1 MITIKITEIMK
12 QLHYLWMVAALL
24 LTTTSLTSCL
34 GDNGDS
40 PDTQVFNLTRAQR
53 MQGLN
58 AATGS
63 YNGWIFFYN
72 EETRKSDSTAV
83 AWQIAGNDSTLAME
97 AFPVKQFANYTSDNM
112 AKDVLNNAGSQQL
125 ALDIH
130 MPYVMRKTD
139 WEAQFYQ
146 YIVVP
151 KDKKLSFTYKG
162 KTCELSFIDQYL
174 QTNQTTYY
182 PVMQYYKGKNLFYL
196 LVRELKVDGATY
208 AINTAVVIRTK
219 I

>member
-58 AATGS
+58 AATGQ

-72 EETRKSDSTAV
+72 EA
-83 AWQIAGNDSTLAME
+83 TLAME